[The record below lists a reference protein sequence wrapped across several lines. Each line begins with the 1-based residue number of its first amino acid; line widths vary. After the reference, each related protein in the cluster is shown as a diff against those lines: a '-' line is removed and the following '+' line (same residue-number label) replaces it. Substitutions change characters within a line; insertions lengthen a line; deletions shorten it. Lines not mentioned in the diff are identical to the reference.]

1 MVIGVSTHVGVRGR
15 FSPSPSYLWLSSC
28 LHHGASGSRPILPI
42 RPVACCTGTTQEM
55 NERISKDWWLSE
67 TDKLRLKKKHNKL
80 LTNIIGGGCTDLLPQ
95 YVDSKIRKEVVELG
109 NVENGRVHILTN
121 HRQDIIH
128 QVPTHTVRH
137 NSPSMNESA
146 VDNKHQQSLIPES
159 RFPFQNPQL
168 ERPILNLQLRQYDRV
183 AKVVNNVSG
192 GTVHSEKCFINDQHI
207 KTSTTGRPAKDLQK
221 VAHQEKITD
230 LHDKVIIVDNVST
243 AKEVA
248 VRHNSPSMN
257 ESVVDNK
264 HQQSLIPESRST
276 FQNPHP
282 EKPILNLQLP
292 QDDRVAKV
300 GSGTVHTEN
309 CFMNGQHIT
318 TSTMRPL
325 AKDLQ
330 KVVHQ
335 IKTTNVYDKVIIV
348 DNVSTAKKLA
358 VRHNSTSMNES
369 VAVRHNSP
377 SMNES
382 VIDNKRRQS
391 LIPKS
396 RSTFQNPQLEKPI
409 LNLQLPQYDHVAEV
423 VNDVSSETVHSE
435 KCFINGQ
442 HITTSTT
449 GPPAKD
455 LQKVVHQGKTTDVY
469 DKVIIVDNVSTAKEV
484 ARLLITEYK
493 NFIHACDTE
502 VANIDVKS
510 DTPVGH
516 GDVICFSIYSGPLAD
531 FGNGKSCVWV
541 DVLDG
546 GVEVLMEFAPFFQD
560 PSIKKVWH
568 NYSFDSHII
577 GNNGIKLAGFHADT
591 MHLARLFDSS
601 RTIDGGYSLEALTSD
616 PKIMSQ
622 GNSDDD
628 VELISGKMSM
638 KSIFGKKKLKKDGT
652 EGKIITLPPVEVLQ
666 REERKSW
673 IRYSALDAMNTL
685 KLFNRLKEKLM
696 HVPWFYK
703 GSLQGT
709 MYNFYENCWRPFGVL
724 LVKMES
730 EGILVDKVHLSKIE
744 KLAVGDKQIVAD
756 KFRRWASKY
765 CEDAKYMNVGSDT
778 QIRQLLFDD
787 TSRRGRNDMNFESK
801 PESKSFKVPN
811 TEKIVEEGKKTPL
824 KYRTI
829 HLHKICEGLQTD
841 MYTAS
846 GFPSVSA
853 DALKV
858 FAGNIPSNQIFRID
872 NACKDEY
879 VTEEGIMDD
888 QNLSDTGTDYEDCSY
903 GTAFEAFGGGNKGRE
918 ACEAIA
924 ALCETSAIDSLIT
937 NFIIPLQENHISCVH
952 GRIHCS
958 LNINTETGRLSARR
972 PNLQNQPALEKD
984 RYKIRQAF
992 IAEPGKSLIVAD
1004 YGQLELRILA
1014 HLADCKSMLE
1024 AFKAGGDFHSRTAMN
1039 MYAHVREAVKNKRV
1053 LLEWDRQPGEDKPPV
1068 PLLKDAFASER
1079 RKAKMLNFS
1088 IAYGKTPVGL
1098 SRDWKVSLKEAK
1110 ETLDLW
1116 YKERKEVMKWQ
1127 DRQKKEVWETGCV
1140 KTLLGRSRHFT
1151 SMINSKSQRGH
1162 IERAAINTP
1171 VQGSAADVA
1180 MCAMLEIDRNV
1191 HLKELGWKLLLQL
1204 DSCQHQFRYEYKRLA
1219 WFTKLLSIRV
1229 PEKGMQ
1235 ANAAIVCF
1243 AKGCF

>member
-1 MVIGVSTHVGVRGR
+1 MVIMVSTHVGVRGR
-15 FSPSPSYLWLSSC
+15 FSCSPSYLWLSSC
-28 LHHGASGSRPILPI
+28 LQRAAYGLGPFSPI
-42 RPVACCTGTTQEM
+42 RPFACCAGTMQEIK
-55 NERISKDWWLSE
+55 ERISKDWWLSE

-80 LTNIIGGGCTDLLPQ
+80 LTNIRGGGCTDLLPQ
-95 YVDSKIRKEVVELG
+95 YVESKIGKEAVELG

-121 HRQDIIH
+121 HLQDIIH

-137 NSPSMNESA
+137 NSASMNESA
-146 VDNKHQQSLIPES
+146 VDNKHQQSLIPKS
-159 RFPFQNPQL
+159 RFTFQNPQL
-168 ERPILNLQLRQYDRV
+168 ERLILNLQLPHYDRV
-183 AKVVNNVSG
+183 AEVVNDVSG
-192 GTVHSEKCFINDQHI
+192 GTVHSEKCFINGQHI
-207 KTSTTGRPAKDLQK
+207 KTSSTGPPAKDLQK
-221 VAHQEKITD
+221 VLHQEKTTD
-230 LHDKVIIVDNVST
+230 VYDKVIIVDNVST

-248 VRHNSPSMN
+248 GRHNSPSMN
-257 ESVVDNK
+257 ESAVDNR
-264 HQQSLIPESRST
+264 QSLILEIRLTS
-276 FQNPHP
+276 QNLQL
-282 EKPILNLQLP
+282 ERAILNLQPP
-292 QDDRVAKV
+292 QYDHVAKV
-300 GSGTVHTEN
+300 VNDVSGGTVHSEK
-309 CFMNGQHIT
+309 CFINGQHIK
-318 TSTMRPL
+318 TSTTGPP
-325 AKDLQ
+325 AKDVQ

-335 IKTTNVYDKVIIV
+335 EKTTDVYDKVIIV
-348 DNVSTAKKLA
+348 DNVSTAKEVV

-369 VAVRHNSP
+369 AV
-377 SMNES
+377 
-382 VIDNKRRQS
+382 DNKHRQS
-391 LIPKS
+391 LIPES

-409 LNLQLPQYDHVAEV
+409 LNLQLPQYDRVAEV
-423 VNDVSSETVHSE
+423 VNDVSCGKVHSE
-435 KCFINGQ
+435 NCFINGQ

-455 LQKVVHQGKTTDVY
+455 LQKAVHQEKTTDAY

-484 ARLLITEYK
+484 ARLLITDYK

-516 GDVICFSIYSGPLAD
+516 GEVICFNIYSGPLAD

-601 RTIDGGYSLEALTSD
+601 RTTDGGYSLEALTSD

-638 KSIFGKKKLKKDGT
+638 KSIFGKKKLKKDGF
-652 EGKIITLPPVEVLQ
+652 EGKIITLPPVDVLQ
-666 REERKSW
+666 REERRSW

-696 HVPWFYK
+696 HVPWFLK
-703 GSLQGT
+703 DSIQGT
-709 MYNFYENCWRPFGVL
+709 MYDFYEKCWRPFGVL

-846 GFPSVSA
+846 GLPSVSA

-858 FAGNIPSNQIFRID
+858 FAGNIPRNQICRID
-872 NACKDEY
+872 NACSDEY
-879 VTEEGIMDD
+879 ATEEGIMDD
-888 QNLSDTGTDYEDCSY
+888 HNLTDTGTDYEDCSY

-937 NFIIPLQENHISCVH
+937 NFIIPLQDNHFSCSH

-972 PNLQNQPALEKD
+972 PNLQNQPALVKD
-984 RYKIRQAF
+984 TYKIRQTF

-1039 MYAHVREAVKNKRV
+1039 MYAHVCEAVKNKRV

-1068 PLLKDAFASER
+1068 PLLKD
-1079 RKAKMLNFS
+1079 
-1088 IAYGKTPVGL
+1088 V
-1098 SRDWKVSLKEAK
+1098 
-1110 ETLDLW
+1110 
-1116 YKERKEVMKWQ
+1116 KW
-1127 DRQKKEVWETGCV
+1127 DYSPWI
-1140 KTLLGRSRHFT
+1140 SNH
-1151 SMINSKSQRGH
+1151 
-1162 IERAAINTP
+1162 
-1171 VQGSAADVA
+1171 
-1180 MCAMLEIDRNV
+1180 
-1191 HLKELGWKLLLQL
+1191 
-1204 DSCQHQFRYEYKRLA
+1204 
-1219 WFTKLLSIRV
+1219 
-1229 PEKGMQ
+1229 
-1235 ANAAIVCF
+1235 
-1243 AKGCF
+1243 

>member
-80 LTNIIGGGCTDLLPQ
+80 LTNIRGGGCTDLLPQ

-276 FQNPHP
+276 FQNSHP
-282 EKPILNLQLP
+282 
-292 QDDRVAKV
+292 
-300 GSGTVHTEN
+300 
-309 CFMNGQHIT
+309 
-318 TSTMRPL
+318 
-325 AKDLQ
+325 
-330 KVVHQ
+330 
-335 IKTTNVYDKVIIV
+335 
-348 DNVSTAKKLA
+348 
-358 VRHNSTSMNES
+358 
-369 VAVRHNSP
+369 
-377 SMNES
+377 
-382 VIDNKRRQS
+382 
-391 LIPKS
+391 
-396 RSTFQNPQLEKPI
+396 EKPI

-879 VTEEGIMDD
+879 ATEEGIMDD
-888 QNLSDTGTDYEDCSY
+888 HNLSDTGTDYEDCSY